1 MMEVAKEGFQF
12 LTVTDAFVRPG
23 LEETLQSEEFLGRK
37 AGDEK
42 ASIQLDA
49 QEIKNC
55 TRAFDFLQGQW
66 DPQAGG
72 GGPDGAKV
80 VVAFPGVRSAGC

>member
-12 LTVTDAFVRPG
+12 LTVTDAFWRPG
-23 LEETLQSEEFLGRK
+23 LEETLQSAEFLSRK

-49 QEIKNC
+49 QERKNC
-55 TRAFDFLQGQW
+55 TGVFDFLQGHW

-72 GGPDGAKV
+72 EGPDGAKV
-80 VVAFPGVRSAGC
+80 VVAFPGVRSTGC

>member
-1 MMEVAKEGFQF
+1 MRP
-12 LTVTDAFVRPG
+12 VREN
-23 LEETLQSEEFLGRK
+23 EEAGTILISEEGCRK
-37 AGDEK
+37 ARDEK

-49 QEIKNC
+49 QKRRNC
-55 TRAFDFLQGQW
+55 TGAFDLLQGQW

-80 VVAFPGVRSAGC
+80 VVAFPGVRSTGC

>member
-12 LTVTDAFVRPG
+12 LTATDAFGRLG
-23 LEETLQSEEFLGRK
+23 LEETLKSAEFLCRK
-37 AGDEK
+37 ARDEK

-49 QEIKNC
+49 PKRRNC
-55 TRAFDFLQGQW
+55 TGTFDLLQGQW

-72 GGPDGAKV
+72 GEPDGAKV
-80 VVAFPGVRSAGC
+80 VVAFPGVRSTGC

>member
-1 MMEVAKEGFQF
+1 MEVAKEGFQF
-12 LTVTDAFVRPG
+12 LTVTDAFWRPG
-23 LEETLQSEEFLGRK
+23 LEETLQSAEFLSRK

-49 QEIKNC
+49 QERKNC
-55 TRAFDFLQGQW
+55 TGVFDFLQGHW

-72 GGPDGAKV
+72 EGPDGAKV
-80 VVAFPGVRSAGC
+80 VVAFPGVRSTGC

>member
-1 MMEVAKEGFQF
+1 MEVAKEGFQF
-12 LTVTDAFVRPG
+12 LTVTDAFGRPG
-23 LEETLQSEEFLGRK
+23 LEETLQSAEFLSRK

-49 QEIKNC
+49 QERKNC
-55 TRAFDFLQGQW
+55 TGVFDFLQGHW

-72 GGPDGAKV
+72 EGPDGAKV
-80 VVAFPGVRSAGC
+80 VVAFPGVRSTGC

>member
-1 MMEVAKEGFQF
+1 MAKEGFQF
-12 LTVTDAFVRPG
+12 LTVTDAFVRPELD
-23 LEETLQSEEFLGRK
+23 LEEALQNEEFLCRK
-37 AGDEK
+37 ASYEK

-49 QEIKNC
+49 QKRKNC
-55 TRAFDFLQGQW
+55 TGAFDFLQGWW

-80 VVAFPGVRSAGC
+80 VVAFPGVRSTGC

>member
-1 MMEVAKEGFQF
+1 MEVAKEGLQL
-12 LTVTDAFVRPG
+12 LTATDAFERSG
-23 LEETLQSEEFLGRK
+23 FEETLQSGEFLCRK

-49 QEIKNC
+49 QERKNC
-55 TRAFDFLQGQW
+55 TGAFDFLQGQR

-72 GGPDGAKV
+72 IGPDGAKV
-80 VVAFPGVRSAGC
+80 AIPWR